1 MREGIA
7 EGVPAEAEESV
18 QGAEAA
24 ASSPAV
30 RRHGPLWKFCFKK
43 YQIQGFLWLIPAAV
57 LLVMFSVIPIVW
69 AVIYSFTDWGFLST
83 VSFIGFENYGI
94 VFGDSLFWNSLL
106 NVILFTVCGLWL
118 GNVAA
123 LALAE
128 MLYNYASEKLAS
140 KMRFGFLLICAVPS
154 VVSLL
159 VWSKVIFLP
168 TGGSATGVM
177 NGLLGLFGASG
188 TDWYLSNDPNI
199 VRLAIVFTG
208 FPFMGGTSFL
218 IYYAGLQGINA
229 EVIEASKLDGLGSFM
244 RVFRLDFPYL
254 RGTIKYFLVTGLIG
268 GLQNYNIQVVLEL
281 SNEAAMV
288 PGYYIYLTGLS
299 SSFRNDEIDVLGGM
313 GYACA
318 MGMIMFLITLV
329 LTILQNVFFKSK
341 EDEA

>member
-7 EGVPAEAEESV
+7 EGTAPAAADLSV
-18 QGAEAA
+18 QGK
-24 ASSPAV
+24 SPARAPAARV
-30 RRHGPLWKFCFKK
+30 HGPLWRFCFKK
-43 YQIQGFLWLIPAAV
+43 YQIQGFIWLLPAIV

-69 AVIYSFTDWGFLST
+69 AFVYSFTDWGFLST
-83 VSFIGFENYGI
+83 ISFIGFENYATA
-94 VFGDSLFWNSLL
+94 FADSMFWDSLL
-106 NVILFTVCGLWL
+106 NSILFTVCGLLL
-118 GNVAA
+118 GNIAA

-140 KMRFGFLLICAVPS
+140 AMRFCFLLICAVPS

-177 NGLLGLFGASG
+177 NGLLGLFGGQG

-199 VRLAIVFTG
+199 VRLSIILTG

-218 IYYAGLQGINA
+218 IYYAGLQGINT
-229 EVIEASKLDGLGSFM
+229 EVIEASRLDGLGSFM
-244 RVFRLDFPYL
+244 RVFRLDLPYL

-281 SNEAAMV
+281 SSGAAMV

-318 MGMIMFLITLV
+318 MGVIMFLITLA
-329 LTILQNVFFKSK
+329 LTIIQNVFIRSK
-341 EDEA
+341 EGD